1 MMRDMNKIDNNKFS
15 LLVTLSLCLLLI
27 VTGLSACAQQ
37 QAFSYTQYMDNLT
50 PFNPAYSLLDKA
62 GSIHTLARKQ
72 WVGIDGAPVTYLI
85 NGNLPIES
93 IDGAAGLIV
102 FDNRLAIEHQ
112 TEVNAYFAKGIQ
124 LDPYSYLAVSINGGI
139 RNYTANYSSLDSND
153 PTFRNDVR
161 GTKPNIGFGVIY
173 YTDWYYLGISA
184 PELTITSL
192 GTASIQNNSNFRS
205 HYYFSGALLTNISED
220 IKFKPATLVAYAKGV
235 PLVVNVSGT
244 LYMKQALGIGI
255 NYNTD
260 NAMAGIVTIN
270 MNAFHV
276 GYSYQFDTSSA
287 NLGGFNNATHE
298 IFISYRFGK
307 GAASNHN
314 LL

>member
-1 MMRDMNKIDNNKFS
+1 MIPDMNKIYNNKPS
-15 LLVTLSLCLLLI
+15 LLVALSLCLLLI
-27 VTGLSACAQQ
+27 VTGNSACAQQ
-37 QAFSYTQYMDNLT
+37 EAFSYTQYMDNLT

-72 WVGIDGAPVTYLI
+72 WVGIDGAPITYLI
-85 NGNLPIES
+85 TGNLPIES

-102 FDNRLAIEHQ
+102 FNNQLAIEHQ

-124 LDPYSYLAVSINGGI
+124 LDPYSYLAVSINAGV
-139 RNYTANYSSLDSND
+139 RSYAANYSTLDSSD
-153 PTFRNDVR
+153 PTFRTDVR
-161 GTKPNIGFGVIY
+161 GTNPNIGFGVIY
-173 YTDWYYLGISA
+173 YTGWYYLGLSA

-205 HYYFSGALLTNISED
+205 HYYFSGALLTDINED

-235 PLVVNVSGT
+235 PLVADVSGT
-244 LYMKQALGIGI
+244 LYIKETLGLGI
-255 NYNTD
+255 NYRTD
-260 NAMAGIVTIN
+260 KTMAGILTLN
-270 MNAFHV
+270 MNAFHIA
-276 GYSYQFDTSSA
+276 YSYQLGTSSA

-298 IFISYRFGK
+298 ISLSYRFGR
-307 GAASNHN
+307 GASESK

>member
-192 GTASIQNNSNFRS
+192 GTASIQNNSSFKS

-298 IFISYRFGK
+298 ISISYRFGN